1 MPRLRVL
8 TSAPIKKIVRRWTGI
23 PGYWNGHVWVLELEN
38 GVLPKPEPR
47 PPRKLVFHTT
57 RKVIE
62 ADIKRSVALG
72 MKMTEQRIT
81 PSVEKEIM
89 KVYGKTTGLVKK
101 LKGYYN
107 THLS

>member
-1 MPRLRVL
+1 MPRFRVL
-8 TSAPIKKIVRRWTGI
+8 TSAPIKKIVRRWTGL
-23 PGYWNGHVWVLELEN
+23 PGYWNGHVWVLEVDYTL
-38 GVLPKPEPR
+38 LPKPEQR

-81 PSVEKEIM
+81 PTVEKEII
-89 KVYGKTTGLVKK
+89 KVYGKTRELVNK

-107 THLS
+107 TYLM